1 MHHDRYSLLTLPFRD
16 DIVVTGKGRIMINL
30 IEERVEEIQADEDG
44 FTTAELIGNAALG
57 VAALAVIWG
66 LIQTEVFPRLITFIE
81 TQLGI

>member
-1 MHHDRYSLLTLPFRD
+1 
-16 DIVVTGKGRIMINL
+16 MINFVEDR
-30 IEERVEEIQADEDG
+30 IEEISADEAG

-66 LIQTEVFPRLITFIE
+66 LIQSSVFPKLITFIE

>member
-1 MHHDRYSLLTLPFRD
+1 
-16 DIVVTGKGRIMINL
+16 MIKI
-30 IEERVEEIQADEDG
+30 IEERFEEISADEDG

-66 LIQTEVFPRLITFIE
+66 LIQSSVFPKLITFME

>member
-1 MHHDRYSLLTLPFRD
+1 
-16 DIVVTGKGRIMINL
+16 MIL
-30 IEERVEEIQADEDG
+30 DVESRIEEIRTDEDG

-66 LIQTEVFPRLITFIE
+66 LIQTEIFPRLITFIE

>member
-1 MHHDRYSLLTLPFRD
+1 
-16 DIVVTGKGRIMINL
+16 MIIDVESR
-30 IEERVEEIQADEDG
+30 IEEIHTDEDG